1 MRGGMLERK
10 IDRLEA
16 NAELDIEAAYD
27 EALTKAMR
35 KNRDTLK
42 RMRAIMDGEENPPR
56 YCVTEKQKE
65 RWKMKTLMKLLNA
78 SGINESMGNAL
89 AEAGRQSVSR
99 IQRFGL
105 DVYETAYKGTMN
117 KLKE

>member
-10 IDRLEA
+10 IDRLEV

-42 RMRAIMDGEENPPR
+42 QMRAIMGGAEKPPR
-56 YCVTEKQKE
+56 YCITEKQKE
-65 RWKMKTLMKLLNA
+65 RWKIKTLMNLLNT
-78 SGINESMGNAL
+78 SGIDESMGNAL
-89 AEAGRQSVSR
+89 AEAGRKSVSR

>member
-10 IDRLEA
+10 IDMLEA

-42 RMRAIMDGEENPPR
+42 RMRAIMDGSEKPPR

-78 SGINESMGNAL
+78 SGIDESIGSAL
-89 AEAGRQSVSR
+89 AEAGNQSISR
-99 IQRFGL
+99 IQRFGV
-105 DVYETAYKGTMN
+105 DVYEAAYNGALN